1 MWDKEKVFKTK
12 IDIINMKRGIL
23 IVSLLFLVSLIPL
36 IAASPNL
43 EITGINTSPSLI
55 DTDSTFRLFFNVK
68 NTGTSVANGVSC
80 KIELRYGFSI
90 YADTL
95 EKNIGTLF
103 PDMGKSTSYD
113 IHISEN
119 AVRGS
124 HNIKITCNSN
134 TGEWASREAIVEV
147 GSKYGT
153 LNIMNVTTEPSIMEP
168 GQKAILHITLKN
180 AADYLM
186 NEINLKL
193 NFSGVDIAP
202 YGETAE
208 KKISS
213 ISAGS
218 IEKVSFGIITLP
230 KIEGGIYK
238 IPMSIDYKDVTTKS
252 YSISNY
258 VSVEVGSKPEIDAS
272 IESTTI
278 YGSKTIGEITIKLV
292 NRGLTD
298 VKLLNIKLGK
308 SNSDFNIL
316 SSESVYVGNL
326 DSDDYE
332 TAEFKIKLLTNKK
345 EINLPLALEFRDS
358 SNNLYFLEK
367 TVMLKILTASEAG
380 KGNGSTWIIAIVV
393 AIAIIA
399 YLFYKKNHKKKHII

>member
-1 MWDKEKVFKTK
+1 
-12 IDIINMKRGIL
+12 MKRGIL
-23 IVSLLFLVSLIPL
+23 LGALLFSVFLMPL

-43 EITGINTSPSLI
+43 EITGMNTSPSLI
-55 DTDSTFRLFFNVK
+55 DTDSTFKLFFDVK
-68 NTGTSVANGVSC
+68 NSGTTVANGVLC

-90 YADTL
+90 YADNL
-95 EKNIGTLF
+95 EKSIGTLF
-103 PDMGKSTSYD
+103 PDMSKSISYD
-113 IHISEN
+113 IHVNEN

-134 TGEWASREAIVEV
+134 TGEWASRDAIVEV

-153 LNIMNVTTEPSIMEP
+153 LNIVNVTTEPAIVEP
-168 GQKAILHITLKN
+168 GQKAMLYITLKN
-180 AADYLM
+180 MADYLM
-186 NEINLKL
+186 NEINIKL

-213 ISAGS
+213 MSAGS
-218 IEKVSFGIITLP
+218 IEKLSFGIITLP

-238 IPMSIDYKDVTTKS
+238 IPISIDYKDVTTKS

-258 VSVEVGSKPEIDAS
+258 ISVEVGSRPEIDAS
-272 IESTTI
+272 IESTTL

-308 SNSDFNIL
+308 SNSDFDIL

-345 EINLPLALEFRDS
+345 EISLPLTLEFRDS
-358 SNNLYFLEK
+358 SNNPYSIEK
-367 TVMLKILTASEAG
+367 TVALKILTASEAG
-380 KGNGSTWIIAIVV
+380 KSNGNTWIIAIVIAV
-393 AIAIIA
+393 AIVA
-399 YLFYKKNHKKKHII
+399 YLLYKKNHKKKHIA

>member
-1 MWDKEKVFKTK
+1 
-12 IDIINMKRGIL
+12 MKRGVL
-23 IVSLLFLVSLIPL
+23 LVALLFLVFLMPL

-43 EITGINTSPSLI
+43 EITGISTTPSLI
-55 DTDSTFRLFFNVK
+55 DTDSTFKLLFDVENS
-68 NTGTSVANGVSC
+68 GTTEANGVSC
-80 KIELRYGFSI
+80 KLELRYGFSV

-95 EKNIGTLF
+95 EKSIGILF
-103 PDMGKSTSYD
+103 PDISKSISYD
-113 IHISEN
+113 IHVSEN

-124 HNIKITCNSN
+124 HNIKIICNSS
-134 TGEWASREAIVEV
+134 TGEWASRDAIVEI

-153 LNIMNVTTEPSIMEP
+153 LNIMNVTTEPAIVEP
-168 GQKAILHITLKN
+168 GQKAILYITLKN
-180 AADYLM
+180 MADYLM

-202 YGETAE
+202 YGDTAE

-272 IESTTI
+272 IESTAL
-278 YGSKTIGEITIKLV
+278 YSSKKMGEITLKLV

-298 VKLLNIKLGK
+298 IKLLNIKLGK
-308 SNSDFNIL
+308 SNSDFDIL

-345 EINLPLALEFRDS
+345 EINLPLSLEFRDS
-358 SNNLYFLEK
+358 SNNPYSVEK

-380 KGNGSTWIIAIVV
+380 KSNGSTWMIATVV
-393 AIAIIA
+393 AVVIAGYWI
-399 YLFYKKNHKKKHII
+399 YRKRHKKKHLA